1 MGFRFRKTISLIPG
15 VRLNISKSGV
25 SASVG
30 GQGETVN
37 IGKGGRVRG
46 TVGLPG
52 SGISYSD
59 SITPA
64 GQGRGAYRVVAIVA
78 AVAAYALYRWLH

>member
-1 MGFRFRKTISLIPG
+1 MGLRFRKTISVLPG

-30 GQGETVN
+30 PRGLTLN
-37 IGKGGRVRG
+37 LGRRGARG

-52 SGISYSD
+52 TGLSYSEKLPLPGAEPD
-59 SITPA
+59 
-64 GQGRGAYRVVAIVA
+64 GRAPRGSLLSKVVG
-78 AVAAYALYRWLH
+78 WLSRS

>member
-1 MGFRFRKTISLIPG
+1 MGLRFRKTVRLLPG

-30 GQGETVN
+30 PRGLTLN
-37 IGKGGRVRG
+37 IGRKGARG

-52 SGISYSD
+52 TGLSYSEKLPLPGGKGAR
-59 SITPA
+59 STSPSLLGKVA
-64 GQGRGAYRVVAIVA
+64 G
-78 AVAAYALYRWLH
+78 WLSRS

>member
-1 MGFRFRKTISLIPG
+1 MGLRFRKTISVLPG

-30 GQGETVN
+30 P
-37 IGKGGRVRG
+37 KGLTLNLGRKGARG

-52 SGISYSD
+52 TGLSYSEKLPLPGD
-59 SITPA
+59 RAPRQPSLL
-64 GQGRGAYRVVAIVA
+64 GKAIG
-78 AVAAYALYRWLH
+78 WLSGS